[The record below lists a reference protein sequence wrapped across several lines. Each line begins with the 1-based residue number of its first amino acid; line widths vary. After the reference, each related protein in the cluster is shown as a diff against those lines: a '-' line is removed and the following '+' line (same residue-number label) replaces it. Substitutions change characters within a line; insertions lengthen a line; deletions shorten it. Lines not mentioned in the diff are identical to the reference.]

1 MRFRIY
7 LQVSIVLNLLAVV
20 VLAES
25 HTSTVQKNTAVPGHL
40 QCEYL
45 PDPVGIDTTRP
56 RLSWQ
61 LTSETRAHRQIAYR
75 VLVATS
81 EMHLTDHTGDLWD
94 TGRVTGSLTSQIA
107 YAGKPLKAGQTC
119 FWKVRIWDETG
130 SVSDWSRPARWTV
143 GLLKKEDW
151 QADYIS
157 FRDNRPV
164 HQDRKSPY
172 LPPARHYRKE
182 FKAAAGIKRAT
193 LHATALGIYDLYLNG
208 QRVSDRY
215 FAPGW
220 SDYRKRVYTHAYD
233 VTDLVNGD
241 RNALG
246 AIVADGWYAGYVGY
260 GVLVG
265 YGPYK
270 AGRNFYGKTPAFMAQ
285 LELEYEDGRHETIVT
300 DTTWTVTDKGPLRE
314 ADIQGGETYD
324 ARKEMPGWSQVGFD
338 DGQWDKAILAS
349 DNGSTVVPYSD
360 RGGDRLVEL
369 GFVTPETIQ
378 AYPAPPIVITQE
390 LPAQKVTEHKPG
402 VFIFDLGENFA
413 GVVRLR
419 TKGPAG
425 TKITLRYGEML
436 HPDGRLMTENLRKA
450 RATDHYILKGDA
462 KDEVWVP
469 RFTYHGFQFVEV
481 TGLSHAPSLDTV
493 TGLVLHNDTPM
504 TSHFECSDPVINQLF
519 KNIVRT
525 QRANFIEVPT
535 DCPQRDERM
544 GWMGDAQIYVRS
556 ATINADVAAFFTKW
570 LYDVAES
577 QRSFGAYP
585 DYAPYPMQ
593 HGGSGKSF
601 GTAWMDAG
609 IICPW
614 TIWKV
619 YGDTRVIEQH
629 YGSMTRF
636 MDFRQAISPK
646 FGGISMGNTWGDW
659 LNVDDPT
666 PIEYVDACYFA
677 RTAQLMGD
685 MAEAIG
691 KQADAR
697 YYRDLY
703 GKIRSAFA
711 RTYIGK
717 DGAILVESQTAQVLA
732 LAFDLL
738 TGAQQK
744 IAADRL
750 ANQIKRNTFAM
761 ATGFLGTKELLPVLS
776 SHGHHDLAVRLFQSR
791 KFPSWGYEVVNG
803 ATSIWERWDS
813 YTKEDGFGR
822 HNAAMNSFSHYA
834 FGAVC
839 EWMFRTL
846 AGIDSDDP
854 GFNHLRLKPS
864 PPPPGSNP
872 DNAPIHWVKAHYDSI
887 HGRISSAWRLENK
900 IFTYHVTVPA
910 NTTASVFLPARSI
923 TDVTESG
930 SPVSQQEGVE
940 VASQEGAAVVLKIGA
955 GSYSFRC
962 TYANVR

>member
-1 MRFRIY
+1 MRQAVQAIGASR
-7 LQVSIVLNLLAVV
+7 LAG
-20 VLAES
+20 
-25 HTSTVQKNTAVPGHL
+25 P
-40 QCEYL
+40 
-45 PDPVGIDTTRP
+45 
-56 RLSWQ
+56 W
-61 LTSETRAHRQIAYR
+61 
-75 VLVATS
+75 
-81 EMHLTDHTGDLWD
+81 
-94 TGRVTGSLTSQIA
+94 
-107 YAGKPLKAGQTC
+107 
-119 FWKVRIWDETG
+119 
-130 SVSDWSRPARWTV
+130 
-143 GLLKKEDW
+143 
-151 QADYIS
+151 
-157 FRDNRPV
+157 
-164 HQDRKSPY
+164 
-172 LPPARHYRKE
+172 
-182 FKAAAGIKRAT
+182 
-193 LHATALGIYDLYLNG
+193 
-208 QRVSDRY
+208 RVSDRY

-233 VTDLVNGD
+233 VTDLLDGS
-241 RNALG
+241 RNAMG

-285 LELEYEDGRHETIVT
+285 LELEYGDGRHETIVT

-324 ARKEMPGWSQVGFD
+324 ARQEMPGWSKVGFD
-338 DGQWDKAILAS
+338 DGQWDKAILAA

-360 RGGDRLVEL
+360 QGGDRLVEL

-413 GVVRLR
+413 GVVRLK

-462 KDEVWVP
+462 KGEVWVP
-469 RFTYHGFQFVEV
+469 RSTYHGFQFVEV

-504 TSHFECSDPVINQLF
+504 TSSFECSDPVINQLF

-570 LYDVAES
+570 LHDVAES

-614 TIWKV
+614 TIWQV

-629 YGSMTRF
+629 YDSMTRF

-646 FGGISMGNTWGDW
+646 FAGISMGNTWGDW

-691 KQADAR
+691 KQADAKF
-697 YYRDLY
+697 YRDLY
-703 GKIRSAFA
+703 GKIRAAFA

-732 LAFDLL
+732 STTQTAYALALAFDLL

-750 ANQIKRNTFAM
+750 ADQIKRNTFAM

-791 KFPSWGYEVVNG
+791 EFPSWGYEVVNG

-854 GFNHLRLKPS
+854 GFNHLILRPA
-864 PPPPGSNP
+864 PPNPETNP
-872 DNAPIHWVKAHYDSI
+872 DNVPIHWVNAHYDSI
-887 HGRISSAWRLENK
+887 HGRIASAWSLKNN
-900 IFTYHVTVPA
+900 IFTYNVTVPP
-910 NTTASVFLPARSI
+910 NTTASVYLPTAWIRH
-923 TDVTESG
+923 VTESG
-930 SPVSQQEGVE
+930 LPVSQTE
-940 VASQEGAAVVLKIGA
+940 AIDLLSQEGSPVVLKIGA

-962 TYANVR
+962 TYVNVH